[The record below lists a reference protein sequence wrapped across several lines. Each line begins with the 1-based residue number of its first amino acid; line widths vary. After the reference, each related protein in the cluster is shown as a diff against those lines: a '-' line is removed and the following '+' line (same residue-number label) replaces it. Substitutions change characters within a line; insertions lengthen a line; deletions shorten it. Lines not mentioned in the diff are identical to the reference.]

1 MKYSALIVAA
11 GSGSRMKLG
20 YNKVYAKLEDGTYI
34 LEKTISVFQKDPDC
48 QEIIVVTDPLLYR
61 EKIASRM
68 PGKIVLAVGGKTRQ
82 ESVCHGLMAVLS
94 DYVMIHDGARPYLTQ
109 DRIDALKETL
119 ETEDAALLAVP
130 SKDTIKKV
138 ENGYIT
144 TTYDRNSLVCAQTP
158 QAFCTDLIIRC
169 MERAIIDGFTGTDD
183 CSLVEKYSDTKIKVV
198 EGDYTNKKIT
208 TPEDIVKAM

>member
-1 MKYSALIVAA
+1 M
-11 GSGSRMKLG
+11 
-20 YNKVYAKLEDGTYI
+20 
-34 LEKTISVFQKDPDC
+34 
-48 QEIIVVTDPLLYR
+48 
-61 EKIASRM
+61 
-68 PGKIVLAVGGKTRQ
+68 
-82 ESVCHGLMAVLS
+82 
-94 DYVMIHDGARPYLTQ
+94 
-109 DRIDALKETL
+109 
-119 ETEDAALLAVP
+119 AVP

-158 QAFCTDLIIRC
+158 QAFRTDLIIRC